1 MLDLRPNHRPLIVV
15 VDDDPSN
22 RQLLDIML
30 SRQGCRVAAFEDGA
44 AALEAVPA
52 LGPDLFLLD
61 VEMPGMD
68 GIQVTRRLRAEPRT
82 AATPIILVTGR
93 SSLDDKIAGLD
104 AGATDFV
111 TKPFVPAELAA
122 RVRAGIRLKA
132 AMDRLEDVQAVLV
145 ALANAVEAKDRHT
158 EDHCNRLAG
167 MAMELARA
175 AGASLEDVEAIGY
188 GAALHDVGK
197 IGIPEGI
204 LHKPAA
210 LTEAEWAQMRRHP
223 VIGAAII
230 EPLRFGRI
238 VAPIVRGH
246 HERWDGDGYP
256 DGLRAEAIPLGARVV
271 AVVDTYD
278 AITHDR
284 PYRAGRD
291 HGEAVAI
298 LRAEAGRQ
306 LDPDLVR
313 VFLRADGWTAFDGA
327 DLELGPRGLHP
338 LAVA

>member
-1 MLDLRPNHRPLIVV
+1 MRPSRRPLILV
-15 VDDDPSN
+15 VDDDPAN

-30 SRQGCRVAAFEDGA
+30 GRQGCRVVLFESGDGVVEAART
-44 AALEAVPA
+44 
-52 LGPDLFLLD
+52 LGPDLVLMD
-61 VEMPGMD
+61 IEMPGLD
-68 GIQVTRRLRAEPRT
+68 GIEVTRRLRADPMT
-82 AATPIILVTGR
+82 ATTPVILVTGR
-93 SSLDDKIAGLD
+93 TTLDDKVTGLD

-122 RVRAGIRLKA
+122 RVRAAVRLKA
-132 AMDRLEDVQAVLV
+132 AMDRLEDVQGVLV

-175 AGASLEDVEAIGY
+175 AGASHEDIEAIGY

-210 LTEAEWAQMRRHP
+210 LTELEWQQMRRHP

-246 HERWDGDGYP
+246 HERWDGAGYP

-291 HGEAVAI
+291 HATAMDI
-298 LRAEAGRQ
+298 LVAEAGRQ
-306 LDPDLVR
+306 LDPGLVGLFVEARDWQVFEVPDL
-313 VFLRADGWTAFDGA
+313 D
-327 DLELGPRGLHP
+327 LGPRGLHP

>member
-1 MLDLRPNHRPLIVV
+1 MLDMRPSRRPLILVA
-15 VDDDPSN
+15 DDDPAN

-30 SRQGCRVAAFEDGA
+30 SRQGCRVVLFETGESV
-44 AALEAVPA
+44 LEAA
-52 LGPDLFLLD
+52 RTLAPDLVLLD
-61 VEMPGMD
+61 VEMPGVD
-68 GIQVTRRLRAEPRT
+68 GIEVTRRLRADPAT
-82 AATPIILVTGR
+82 ATTPVILVTGR
-93 SSLDDKIAGLD
+93 SSLDDKVTGLD

-122 RVRAGIRLKA
+122 RVRAAVRLKA
-132 AMDRLEDVQAVLV
+132 AMDRLEDVQGVLV

-167 MAMELARA
+167 MAMELARG

-210 LTEAEWAQMRRHP
+210 LTELEWQQMRRHP

-246 HERWDGDGYP
+246 HERWDGAGYP
-256 DGLRAEAIPLGARVV
+256 DGLSGAAIPLGARVV

-291 HGEAVAI
+291 HGTALQI
-298 LRAEAGRQ
+298 LCDEAGKQ

-313 VFLRADGWTAFDGA
+313 LFVDARDWQAFELP
-327 DLELGPRGLHP
+327 DLDLGRRGLHP

>member
-1 MLDLRPNHRPLIVV
+1 MLDLRPSRRPLIVV
-15 VDDDPSN
+15 VDDDPAN
-22 RQLLDIML
+22 RQLLEIML
-30 SRQGCRVAAFEDGA
+30 TRQGCRVVLFEDGG
-44 AALEAVPA
+44 AALDAAPA

-61 VEMPGMD
+61 VEMPGLD
-68 GIQVTRRLRAEPRT
+68 GIQLTRRLRADPAT

-93 SSLDDKIAGLD
+93 TSLDDKIAGLD

-122 RVRAGIRLKA
+122 RVRAGVRLKT

-167 MAMELARA
+167 MAMELARS
-175 AGASLEDVEAIGY
+175 AGASREDVEAIGY

-223 VIGAAII
+223 LIGAAII
-230 EPLRFGRI
+230 EPLRFGRV

-256 DGLRAEAIPLGARVV
+256 DGLRAEAIPLGARIV

-291 HGEAVAI
+291 HREAVEI

-313 VFLRADGWTAFDGA
+313 HFLGAKDWAAFGGA
-327 DLELGPRGLHP
+327 DLELGTRGLHP